1 MNKKK
6 EPENNFLDSGSS
18 NIRVEN
24 LSKSFFGTEV
34 LNNINLD
41 FNSGEI
47 HGLVGQNGAGKSTL
61 GKIIGGHYKLSSGNI
76 YLNDKKI
83 TKWSSKLAL
92 DNGIAMIHQELALVP
107 GMTVYENIF
116 LGIEESTLGI
126 LNKKNYQLFNELDK
140 KIGFKL
146 DPNEKIYNLR
156 IADQQKVEII
166 RALARNAKVIIMDE
180 PTSSLTNDEVKKLHG
195 LMIKLKNSG
204 YLIIY
209 VSHFLDAI
217 LEVCDKVSILRDGN
231 LIRSGEIK
239 LENKSSIV
247 EAMLGTKQEVAFPTK
262 KTNTENK
269 NTILNLKNIKTLNGV
284 NNVNL
289 KIHKGEVVGLLGLVG
304 SGRTEILRS
313 IFGLDKI
320 IEGTIDF
327 FDQKISPNKPE
338 DAIKQGIVMI
348 PEDRRKQ
355 GLVFTQNTRSNIS
368 ITDLKK
374 VSKNQ
379 IIKSQ
384 KESSLVKEL
393 IELLD
398 IKPNQ
403 IEGNI
408 SFYSGGNQQKV
419 LFAKW
424 IFSSPKL
431 ILLDEPTRGI
441 DIGAKRKIY
450 ELINNLSEKGV
461 SILLVSSELEEVMG
475 LADRAYLVK
484 NGETINEIV
493 PNETAIDDV
502 LFELFDAKKELINE

>member
-1 MNKKK
+1 MKKNK
-6 EPENNFLDSGSS
+6 EPENNFIVSGSS

-24 LSKSFFGTEV
+24 ISKSFFGTEV

-61 GKIIGGHYKLSSGNI
+61 GKIIGGHYTLSSGNI

-116 LGIEESTLGI
+116 LGIEENKLGV
-126 LNKKNYQLFNELDK
+126 LNKKNYELFNKLDR
-140 KIGFKL
+140 KIGFNL

-156 IADQQKVEII
+156 IADQQKVEIL

-180 PTSSLTNDEVKKLHG
+180 PTSSLTNDEVKKLHS

-247 EAMLGTKQEVAFPTK
+247 EAMLGTKQEVAFPK
-262 KTNTENK
+262 KRINIDNK
-269 NTILNLKNIKTLNGV
+269 NTVLNLKNIKTLNGV

-289 KIHKGEVVGLLGLVG
+289 NIYKGEVVGLLGLVG

-320 IEGTIDF
+320 IDGRIDF
-327 FDQKISPNKPE
+327 FDQKINPSKPE

-384 KESSLVKEL
+384 KESLLVKEL

-403 IEGNI
+403 IDGKI

-450 ELINNLSEKGV
+450 ELINNLSKKGV

-484 NGETINEIV
+484 NGKTINEII
-493 PNETAIDDV
+493 PNETSIDDV